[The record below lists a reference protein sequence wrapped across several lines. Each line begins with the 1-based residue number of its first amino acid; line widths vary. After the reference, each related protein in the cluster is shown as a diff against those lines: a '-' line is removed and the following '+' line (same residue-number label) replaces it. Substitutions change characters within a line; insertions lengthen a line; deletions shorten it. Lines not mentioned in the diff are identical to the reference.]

1 MKYVFWFGLIGLIII
16 LMRSDSLN
24 VDKDIASGIWV
35 TAWVILLI
43 IVGSTSKDALEEEL
57 GIEETHTPSYDE
69 FSYEELLN
77 TVEWKNCRNWVL
89 SKHRWTC
96 DWCGK
101 HDNLQVHHRYY
112 LKCPT
117 HKKVYP
123 WQYPEDCFMCL
134 CDDCHKKL
142 HNKYKINTYFT
153 KC

>member
-24 VDKDIASGIWV
+24 VDKDIVSGIWV

-77 TVEWKNCRNWVL
+77 TVEWKNCRN
-89 SKHRWTC
+89 
-96 DWCGK
+96 
-101 HDNLQVHHRYY
+101 
-112 LKCPT
+112 
-117 HKKVYP
+117 
-123 WQYPEDCFMCL
+123 
-134 CDDCHKKL
+134 
-142 HNKYKINTYFT
+142 
-153 KC
+153 